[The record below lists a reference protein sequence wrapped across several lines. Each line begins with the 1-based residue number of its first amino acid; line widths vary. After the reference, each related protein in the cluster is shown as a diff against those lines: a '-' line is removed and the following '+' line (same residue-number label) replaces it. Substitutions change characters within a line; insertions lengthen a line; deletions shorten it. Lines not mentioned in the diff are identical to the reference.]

1 MKIKEVPS
9 PWIARWG
16 NRLDAG
22 PYLSGSLDAR
32 MLMESPKFSS
42 CKLSSVTS
50 AIYHAGREARRWVS
64 DEKYGVPFLS
74 SSDIL
79 KADLTNLPLLSKK
92 QVEANPGFLVRKGW
106 TLITRSGTI
115 GRMAYVRPDM
125 DGMACSEHAMRV
137 VPNEGEISPGYLFA
151 FLRSRYGVP
160 MVIGGTYGS
169 IIQSIEPEHITGLL
183 VPRFDEP
190 IETEVHLLVE
200 GAARNRSKAAM
211 LRRQSRAHLLSSLS
225 LPDMSKQGTP
235 LTFAAFEV
243 AARSLGRLD
252 AAYHS
257 PPGVIAS
264 GALNQYERTE
274 PLGAVSRVFQTNIF
288 KRPYVSDP
296 VHGYPYFSGAE
307 LFTYDPQPRAYLRKK
322 ASGIDDYVV
331 RRNWLLMQDAGQ
343 LGGLIGQVMRV
354 TADQD
359 GSVVSNH
366 LIRIVEQSSTDAAYL
381 FALLGSPVGA
391 RAIVRNAF
399 GSSIPQLESTHLAQI
414 RIPWPEKRIRERIA
428 DPVLLSWDL
437 EDEASRL
444 DREAVAL
451 VEHAIEEAT

>member
-1 MKIKEVPS
+1 MKIKEVPYA
-9 PWIARWG
+9 WIGRWG
-16 NRLDAG
+16 HRLDAG
-22 PYLSGSLDAR
+22 PYLSGSVDAR
-32 MLMESPKFSS
+32 MLMESPRFRSS
-42 CKLSSVTS
+42 KLATVTS
-50 AIYHAGREARRWVS
+50 AVYHAGREGRRWVS
-64 DEKYGVPFLS
+64 EDKYGVPFLS

-79 KADLTNLPLLSKK
+79 KADLSNMPLLSKK

-137 VPNEGEISPGYLFA
+137 VPDEGAIPTGYLYA

-169 IIQSIEPEHITGLL
+169 IIQSIEPEHISGLP
-183 VPRFDEP
+183 VPRFGEV
-190 IETEVHLLVE
+190 IETQVHLLVE
-200 GAARNRSKAAM
+200 GAACNRSKAAE
-211 LRRQSRAHLLSSLS
+211 LRRQSRAGLLSSLN
-225 LPDMSKQGTP
+225 LPDMSRHGTP
-235 LTFAAFEV
+235 LTFAVFEV

-257 PPGVIAS
+257 PPGVIAAK
-264 GALNQYERTE
+264 ALEEYERTE
-274 PLGAVSRVFQTNIF
+274 PLGTVSRVFQTNIF

-296 VHGYPYFSGAE
+296 AHGYPYFSGAD
-307 LFTYDPQPRAYLRKK
+307 LFTYDPRPRGYLRKK
-322 ASGIDDYVV
+322 ALGIDDYVV
-331 RRNWLLMQDAGQ
+331 RRDWLLMQDAGQ

-366 LIRIVEQSSTDAAYL
+366 LIRIAAQERTDAAYL
-381 FALLGSPVGA
+381 FTLLTSPVGF

-399 GSSIPQLESTHLAQI
+399 GTSIPQLESTHLAQI
-414 RIPWPEKRIRERIA
+414 KIPWPEKSIRERIA
-428 DPVLLSWDL
+428 EPVVLSWDL
-437 EDEASRL
+437 EDEATRL
-444 DREAVAL
+444 DRNAVAL
-451 VEHAIEEAT
+451 VERAIEKDS

>member
-1 MKIKEVPS
+1 
-9 PWIARWG
+9 
-16 NRLDAG
+16 
-22 PYLSGSLDAR
+22 
-32 MLMESPKFSS
+32 MLMERPRFRSS
-42 CKLSSVTS
+42 TLATVTS
-50 AIYHAGREARRWVS
+50 DIYHAGRERRRWVS
-64 DEKYGVPFLS
+64 EDKYGVPFLS

-92 QVEANPGFLVRKGW
+92 QVKENPGFLVRKGW

-137 VPNEGEISPGYLFA
+137 VPDEGAISPGYLYA

-169 IIQSIEPEHITGLL
+169 IIQSIEPEHLSGLP
-183 VPRFDEP
+183 VPRFDEA

-200 GAARNRSKAAM
+200 GAARNRSKAAE
-211 LRRQSRAHLLSSLS
+211 LRCQSGVELLSGLS
-225 LPDMSKQGTP
+225 LPDMSRQGTP
-235 LTFAAFEV
+235 LTFAVFEV
-243 AARSLGRLD
+243 AACSLGRLD
-252 AAYHS
+252 AAFCS
-257 PPGVIAS
+257 PPGVIAAR
-264 GALNQYERTE
+264 ALEQYERTE

-296 VHGYPYFSGAE
+296 KHGYPYFSGAD
-307 LFTYDPQPRAYLRKK
+307 LFTYDPQPRGYLRKK
-322 ASGIDDYVV
+322 APGIDDYVV
-331 RRNWLLMQDAGQ
+331 RRDWLLMQDAGQ

-354 TADQD
+354 TGDQD

-366 LIRIVEQSSTDAAYL
+366 LIRIVAHERTDAAYL
-381 FALLGSPVGA
+381 FALLASPVGF

-399 GSSIPQLESTHLAQI
+399 GTSIPQLESTHLAQI
-414 RIPWPEKRIRERIA
+414 KIPWPDERIRERIA
-428 DPVLLSWDL
+428 EPVVLSWDL

-444 DREAVAL
+444 DRDAVAL
-451 VEHAIEEAT
+451 VESAIEKDS